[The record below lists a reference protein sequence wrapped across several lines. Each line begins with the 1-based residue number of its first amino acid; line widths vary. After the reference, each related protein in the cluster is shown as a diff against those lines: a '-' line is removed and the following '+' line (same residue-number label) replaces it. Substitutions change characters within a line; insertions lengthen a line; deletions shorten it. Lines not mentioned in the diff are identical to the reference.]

1 MRKPIGKKKKI
12 AFASAAAAVVVPLG
26 SVAVGSAFAAATST
40 GVQYTAC
47 LTKSGTLYN
56 VVQSPTTPKVCT
68 SGGSRVTWSQSG
80 PQGLAGAPGPQGPAG
95 PPGAT
100 GATGAPGPQGP
111 VGPPGA
117 TGATG
122 ATGPQ
127 GPAGPLDV
135 VEYPLTVVPVGA
147 SVVMASTPGMQ
158 LIANCSASSNLVIE
172 VSTTT
177 FVSGLANSNVGGEV
191 TVSGSPATPGAIE
204 TVAAGQVDR
213 GSFDVFDG
221 TVYNFDGQYF
231 AYAAGTECEVQAST
245 AIGVFGSTNS
255 ALAKGHV
262 AALRRQPVPRQ
273 R

>member
-100 GATGAPGPQGP
+100 GATGA
-111 VGPPGA
+111 
-117 TGATG
+117 
-122 ATGPQ
+122 TGPQ

-135 VEYPLTVVPVGA
+135 VEYPLAVVPIGA